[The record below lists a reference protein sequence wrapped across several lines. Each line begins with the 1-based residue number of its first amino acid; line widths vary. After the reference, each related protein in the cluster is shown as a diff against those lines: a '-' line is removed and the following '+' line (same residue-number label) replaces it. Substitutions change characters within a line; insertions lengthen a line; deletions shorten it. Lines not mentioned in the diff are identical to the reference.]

1 MNCTEAR
8 SRIAA
13 YVDDELDALECT
25 RLDAHVSGCRACQ
38 HERTQQVFMSQEVR
52 RELTRF
58 RAPAGLHR
66 RVRESL
72 HSSEARR
79 TETWWQRLRWP
90 ALVPVAGVALATLAT
105 VNVAFLASL
114 PSEEDRVAANVL
126 DSHLRAL
133 ISSRAI
139 DVVSSDQHTV
149 KPWYAGK
156 LDFSPPV
163 TDYGAQGFALV
174 GGRIDYVEG
183 RSVAALVYQHRKHFV
198 DAFIWPAA
206 GSSSKVPASLERRG
220 YNLVHWTRDGMT
232 YWLASDL
239 ETAELMRLE
248 ALLASPSAM

>member
-1 MNCTEAR
+1 
-8 SRIAA
+8 
-13 YVDDELDALECT
+13 
-25 RLDAHVSGCRACQ
+25 VSGCRACQ
-38 HERTQQVFMSQEVR
+38 RERTQQVFVSQELR

-72 HSSEARR
+72 R
-79 TETWWQRLRWP
+79 TRDDGRVDTWLQRLRWGS
-90 ALVPVAGVALATLAT
+90 LVPAAGVALATLVSA
-105 VNVAFLASL
+105 NVFFLASL
-114 PSEEDRVAANVL
+114 PSAEDRVAANVL

-133 ISSRAI
+133 MSARAI
-139 DVVSSDQHTV
+139 DVVSSDEHTV
-149 KPWYAGK
+149 KPWYAGR

-163 TDYGAQGFALV
+163 TDYAAEGFALV

-183 RSVAALVYQHRKHFV
+183 RSVAALVYQHRKHLV
-198 DAFIWPAA
+198 DAFVWPSA

-239 ETAELMRLE
+239 EAGELMRLE
-248 ALLASPSAM
+248 ALLASSSAM